1 MQRLPMKNTDP
12 PARVVFF
19 QVRDSMDKLRKIAET
34 AQSHFEKNEAILIVV
49 EDAKAQQFVDELLW
63 KIPESSFLPH
73 QALDDPSSEL
83 ILITKTKKNLNHARV
98 TFNLCSTPLLIEGP
112 FRIIYEFEDMTNPN
126 KMNLSTHRFDAY
138 KKASFQ
144 IESRL

>member
-1 MQRLPMKNTDP
+1 MIPS
-12 PARVVFF
+12 RVIFF
-19 QVRDSMDKLRKIAET
+19 QVRDNASKLRRIAET
-34 AQSHFEKNEAILIVV
+34 AQSHFEKKDPFLIFV
-49 EDAKAQQFVDELLW
+49 EDEKSQQFVDELLW

-73 QALDDPSSEL
+73 QALDEPSSEL
-83 ILITKTKKNLNHARV
+83 ILITKTKTNLNNARIA
-98 TFNLCSTPLLIEGP
+98 FNLCPTPLLIEGP

-144 IESRL
+144 IESCL